1 VSWTAMLPLLVIG
14 SSLTAAVL
22 IFPLGEERERL
33 RATINITAAV
43 VKLLLVALMVLG
55 GTQGLQFE
63 TQLAFLPGIPILFRA
78 DFLGMLF
85 VSLSAALWLVTTVY
99 ALAYLRGSP
108 DRSRFFG
115 FFSLCV
121 TATMGIA
128 LAGNLVTF
136 FVFYELLTIATY
148 PLVVHRGTGR
158 ALAAGRLYLVY
169 TLTGG
174 IVLLLG
180 IVLLQI
186 VLGVTDFVP
195 GGGVAVAAAEAAA
208 SRGTLISI
216 FALLIGGL
224 GVKAALFPLHGWL
237 PQAMVAPAPVS
248 ALLHAVA
255 VVKAGAF
262 GIVRVIYDVFG
273 LEFAAGLGV
282 LGPLAIIASVSIV
295 YGSLRALAQDDLKRR
310 LAFSTVSQLAYITL
324 GTALVG
330 PLSTMGGLVHL
341 IHQGIMK
348 ITLFL
353 CAGVLAETL
362 GLHNVSELR
371 GVGRRM
377 PLTMLAFTVAA
388 FGMIGVPPLAGF
400 VTKWYIGIGAVN
412 AGAVW
417 AVGVLVLSSVLSA
430 LYFLPVIRTAWFD
443 EPDGEWTPRPAGRRL
458 EADPALVISAIVPA
472 VLTLGAGLLAG
483 FPWSPLNLARLAVEG
498 IYLR

>member
-43 VKLLLVALMVLG
+43 VKLLFVALMVLG
-55 GTQGLQFE
+55 GAQGLQFE
-63 TQLAFLPGIPILFRA
+63 THLAFLPGIPILLRA
-78 DFLGMLF
+78 DFLGLLF
-85 VSLSAALWLVTTVY
+85 VSLSAVLWLVTTVY

-180 IVLLQI
+180 ITLLHV

-195 GGGVAVAAAEAAA
+195 GGGVAVAATEAAA
-208 SRGTLISI
+208 SRGMLVSI

-262 GIVRVIYDVFG
+262 GIVRVVYDVFG

-295 YGSLRALAQDDLKRR
+295 YGSLRALAQDDLKKR

-341 IHQGIMK
+341 VHQGIMK

-377 PLTMLAFTVAA
+377 PLTMLAFTIAA

-400 VTKWYIGIGAVN
+400 VTKWYIGIGAVD

-430 LYFLPVIRTAWFD
+430 LYFLPIIRTAWFD

-458 EADPALVISAIVPA
+458 EGDPALVISAIVPA

-483 FPWSPLNLARLAVEG
+483 FPWSPLSLARLAVEG

>member
-1 VSWTAMLPLLVIG
+1 VNWPALLPLLVIG
-14 SSLTAAVL
+14 TSLMAAIL
-22 IFPLGEERERL
+22 IFPLAEERERL
-33 RATINITAAV
+33 RATINVTAAI
-43 VKLLLVALMVLG
+43 VKLLLVAGMVLG
-55 GTQGLQFE
+55 GTRGIEFE
-63 TQLAFLPGIPILFRA
+63 THLAFLPGIPIVLRA

-85 VSLSAALWLVTTVY
+85 VSLSAALWLVTTIY
-99 ALAYLRGSP
+99 ALAYLRYSP
-108 DRSRFFG
+108 DKSRFFG

-136 FVFYELLTIATY
+136 FVFYELLTVATY
-148 PLVVHRGTGR
+148 PLVVHRGTER

-180 IVLLQI
+180 IVLLQVVFGI
-186 VLGVTDFVP
+186 TDFVP
-195 GGGVAVAAAEAAA
+195 GGSVAAAAAGVDV
-208 SRGTLISI
+208 SRGTVVAI
-216 FALLIGGL
+216 FVLLVGGL

-273 LEFAAGLGV
+273 LEFAGALGV
-282 LGPLAIIASVSIV
+282 LGPLAVIASISIV
-295 YGSLRALAQDDLKRR
+295 YGSLRALTQDDLKRR

-324 GTALVG
+324 GAALMG
-330 PLSTMGGLVHL
+330 PLSTMGGLAHL

-362 GLHNVSELR
+362 GLHNVSQLR
-371 GVGRRM
+371 GVGKRM
-377 PLTMLAFTVAA
+377 PLTMLAFTIGA

-412 AGAVW
+412 AGESW
-417 AVGVLVLSSVLSA
+417 AVGVIVLSSVLTA
-430 LYFLPVIRTAWFD
+430 MYFLPIVKTAWFD
-443 EPDGEWTPRPAGRRL
+443 EADAEWAPRPAGRRL
-458 EADPALVISAIVPA
+458 EGDPALVFSAMAPA

-483 FPWSPLNLARLAVEG
+483 MPWSPLGLARLAVEE